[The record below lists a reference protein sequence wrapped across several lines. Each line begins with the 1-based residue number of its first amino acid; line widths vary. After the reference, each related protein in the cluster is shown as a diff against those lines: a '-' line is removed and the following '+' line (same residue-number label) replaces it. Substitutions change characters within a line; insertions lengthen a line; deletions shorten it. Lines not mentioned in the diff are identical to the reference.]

1 MFSLHLVFLSASWP
15 FKLLLTDRKHL
26 FPPSL
31 FFYGGIALIPMT
43 KWVFRSSLRHI
54 YLHDSVLLVAVALSD
69 CGCALDLSIK
79 TLRKVVLILVVV
91 FKLE

>member
-1 MFSLHLVFLSASWP
+1 MFSLHLVFLPASCP
-15 FKLLLTDRKHL
+15 FKLLLTDRKHFFF
-26 FPPSL
+26 FPL
-31 FFYGGIALIPMT
+31 FFSYALIPTT

-54 YLHDSVLLVAVALSD
+54 YLHDSVLLVAIALSD
-69 CGCALDLSIK
+69 HGCALDLSIK